1 MNKLLLSLLFLLST
15 SLAFS
20 QLFEG
25 FENTSGISGS
35 LPATWALSSGNWA
48 VFEKNTQTNVGT
60 TQSWGIN
67 AFSTGIFN
75 EGIQCASVSR
85 EQIGAGNTSED
96 YLATP
101 SVYIPT
107 SGTIELHF
115 QSRLFTLGNQGTIYR
130 IMIAPAIAGLQT
142 DPSAYTVLTQW
153 TEDQINTSYNVFEEK
168 TVDLSAFAGL
178 NVYIAFVRIYTQ
190 PDGNING
197 DRWMIDEV
205 NLQGNDPCSLTAYAN
220 YSSPGTVELSWISP
234 NPVEVMILPCDAPA
248 PAPTD
253 NGIAVTANSYQ
264 FTNLIPDACYM
275 AFIKTTC
282 PVPNS
287 WHRVNLNHQYA
298 PIHLVAYIDTN
309 NNGIRDTGE
318 TNFHNGYF
326 TLTRNNLPNI
336 NYIGSY
342 NGLYTFIP
350 NNINDTYDFGYQ
362 IDSFYSSCIS
372 LGNFN
377 FNDIQVS
384 AQTAQILYFPLI
396 QTNNNCFDNRIV
408 LYSYNHPRAGLI
420 DRDNLRIESHGQ
432 NPADSGT
439 LTYTKAANITISSV
453 NPSAGIVFTPTGFTY
468 NYSGLATHSLNFDI
482 YNSIPPIPTVNL
494 GDLLTSSAAIS
505 FSPADANASN
515 DTSVLTQTILASYDP
530 NDITESHGPQIQF
543 DQFSQNDYLYYTIR
557 FQNTGNANAIKVLVN
572 NILDSRIDETSI
584 SMIAARHNYTMVRN
598 GSNISWEFNNIQLP
612 PASVNEDLSNGFINF
627 RVKLKPGFAIGDIIP
642 ATASIYF
649 DSNPAI
655 VTDTFNTQFVQTMG
669 VPTFNADTVSLSP
682 NPATTTVTITN
693 SGIDKISKVTVY
705 DVSGKKIYTL
715 NNNALDI
722 VAIDAS
728 QFAKG
733 MYLIELTS
741 GNNLKITK
749 KLIIK

>member
-1 MNKLLLSLLFLLST
+1 MKKLLLSLLFLLST

-25 FENTSGISGS
+25 FENTPGISGT

-48 VFEKNTQTNVGT
+48 VFEKNSPPTFGT
-60 TQSWGIN
+60 TQSWGVN
-67 AFSTGIFN
+67 AFATGIFH

-101 SVYIPT
+101 AVYIPIG
-107 SGTIELHF
+107 GTAELHF
-115 QSRLFTLGNQGTIYR
+115 YSRLFTSGEQGTLYR
-130 IMIAPAIAGLQT
+130 IMVAPAIDGFQT
-142 DPSAYTVLTQW
+142 SPEAYTVVQQW
-153 TEDQINTSYNVFEEK
+153 TESQINTSYNVFEEK
-168 TVDLSAFAGL
+168 AIDLSAFAGF
-178 NVYIAFVRIYTQ
+178 NVYIAFVRVYTQ
-190 PDGNING
+190 PDGNLNG
-197 DRWMIDEV
+197 DRWLIDDV
-205 NLQGNDPCSLTAYAN
+205 SLQDNDPCSVNSYAN
-220 YSSPGTVELSWISP
+220 YSSPSTVDLSWTSP
-234 NPVEVMILPCDAPA
+234 NPVEVMILPCDDPA

-264 FTNLIPDACYM
+264 FTNLIPDACYK
-275 AFIKTTC
+275 AYIKTSC

-287 WHRVNLNHQYA
+287 WHPVNLNHQYA

-309 NNGIRDTGE
+309 NNGVRDTGE

-342 NGLYTFIP
+342 NGAYTFIP
-350 NNINDTYDFGYQ
+350 NSLNDTYDFGYQ

-372 LGNFN
+372 LGSFN
-377 FNDIQVS
+377 FNDIPVS
-384 AQTAQILYFPLI
+384 AQTPQTLYFPLI
-396 QTNNNCFDNRIV
+396 QTNNCFDNRIV
-408 LYSYNHPRAGLI
+408 LYSYNSPRAGLI
-420 DRDNLRIESHGQ
+420 DHDNLHIETHGQ

-439 LTYTKAANITISSV
+439 LTYTKAPNTTISSV
-453 NPSAGIVFTPTGFTY
+453 NPSLGIVFTPTGFTY
-468 NYSGLATHSLNFDI
+468 NYSGLATHPLNFDI
-482 YNSIPPIPTVNL
+482 YTSIPPIPTVNL

-505 FSPADANASN
+505 FSPADANGSN
-515 DTSVLTQTILASYDP
+515 DTSVLTQTVVGSYDP

-572 NILDSRIDETSI
+572 NILDSRVDETSI

-612 PASVNEDLSNGFINF
+612 PASVSEDLSNGFITF
-627 RVKLKPGFAIGDIIP
+627 RVKLKPGFAIGDSIP

-669 VPTFNADTVSLSP
+669 VPTFNADAVSLFP
-682 NPATTTVTITN
+682 NPATTIVMITN
-693 SGIDKISKVTVY
+693 SSIDKISKVAVY
-705 DVSGKKIYTL
+705 DVSGKKIYTI
-715 NNNALDI
+715 NNNALSTLDI
-722 VAIDAS
+722 DVS

-741 GNNLKITK
+741 ESNSKITK
-749 KLIIK
+749 KLILK